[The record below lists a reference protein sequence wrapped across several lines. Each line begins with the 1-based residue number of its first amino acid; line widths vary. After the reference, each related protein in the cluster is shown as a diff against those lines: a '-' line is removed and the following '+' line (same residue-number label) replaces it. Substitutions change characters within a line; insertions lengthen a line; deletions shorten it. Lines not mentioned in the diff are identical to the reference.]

1 MFTSV
6 SRPHNGKRTIPTANF
21 FKKLY
26 IYVQNNEIG
35 PISYTLYK
43 NELKTDLTVRPK
55 TINSEKKSF
64 RTLNLAMI
72 SWL

>member
-21 FKKLY
+21 LKKLY

-35 PISYTLYK
+35 PISYTTYK
-43 NELKTDLTVRPK
+43 NELKTDCRPK
-55 TINSEKKSF
+55 YKIKTMKLLGHLGLIDE
-64 RTLNLAMI
+64 I
-72 SWL
+72 SDRI